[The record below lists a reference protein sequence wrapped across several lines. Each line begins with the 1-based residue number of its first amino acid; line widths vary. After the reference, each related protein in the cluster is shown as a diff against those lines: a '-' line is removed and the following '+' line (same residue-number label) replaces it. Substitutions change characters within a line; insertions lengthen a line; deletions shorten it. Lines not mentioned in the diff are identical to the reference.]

1 MRNCKSLL
9 NKIKKLNKQIDI
21 TEPKDTTVY
30 DLENLID
37 RYDDLRIKDSFRI
50 LYPVVASHIDAGIM
64 EIPGEITPENN
75 KFEKLRY
82 TKRCQEEIFRPAFE
96 RLFPP
101 KKLTDRYTPELINKA
116 FNALYPEKE
125 NKPMPEVENKNKV
138 MNDYIR
144 KQAGMEEIPEDE
156 NKQEDN
162 KKADM
167 NELIRNSRKSTT
179 QELRDI
185 FFKRSE

>member
-1 MRNCKSLL
+1 MRNYKSLL
-9 NKIKKLNKQIDI
+9 NKIKKINKQLDL
-21 TEPKDTTVY
+21 
-30 DLENLID
+30 LENKHSSE
-37 RYDDLRIKDSFRI
+37 DL
-50 LYPVVASHIDAGIM
+50 
-64 EIPGEITPENN
+64 
-75 KFEKLRY
+75 
-82 TKRCQEEIFRPAFE
+82 
-96 RLFPP
+96 
-101 KKLTDRYTPELINKA
+101 PELIARYTDNRIVDAFRIMYPKVSAKIEELKNKPDEDALNEAITIYKNAFYNSDVIQTA
-116 FNALYPEKE
+116 FNALYPVIKKE
-125 NKPMPEVENKNKV
+125 NKPMPEIENKNKV